1 MLRFGLGGGGGV
13 GDDVEKVGR
22 TSGKTLATPPAKARI
37 NNRCLEKR
45 RYHLS
50 GVVLSRER

>member
-1 MLRFGLGGGGGV
+1 MLRFGLGGGGV

>member
-1 MLRFGLGGGGGV
+1 M
-13 GDDVEKVGR
+13 GDDVEKFGR